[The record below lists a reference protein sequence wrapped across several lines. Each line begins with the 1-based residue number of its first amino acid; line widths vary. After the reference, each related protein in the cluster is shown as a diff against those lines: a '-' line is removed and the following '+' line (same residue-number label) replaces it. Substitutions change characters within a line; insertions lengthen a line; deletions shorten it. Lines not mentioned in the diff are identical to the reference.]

1 MEIGTTQSTRDLAE
15 KIEQVIFGQ
24 ALTCAN
30 VNARLGE
37 WRAVNANYYG
47 DYYPLTPYAP
57 GDDAWVGWQ
66 FDRPEVGAG

>member
-1 MEIGTTQSTRDLAE
+1 VASAGFAIYSIGFAIYS
-15 KIEQVIFGQ
+15 I
-24 ALTCAN
+24 TCAN